1 MTALTLPRHAG
12 RTAAA
17 REAAAA
23 LLAAGHHV
31 HYAAHAEQVCL
42 NQTCRIVPPILD
54 GIAPNPDE
62 EQQ

>member
-1 MTALTLPRHAG
+1 MQTLDTLDRRTG
-12 RTAAA
+12 RTVAARQAAA
-17 REAAAA
+17 D

-42 NQTCRIVPPILD
+42 NSVCRIVPPVLD
-54 GIAPNPDE
+54 GIAPTR